1 VILLDR
7 LPIAKHERIKVKL
20 LEMRPQPANQSKLD
34 QLTWELQLAPGE
46 ERKVE
51 WRFLVE
57 SPADLDFIG
66 MPS

>member
-1 VILLDR
+1 MLNRVL
-7 LPIAKHERIKVKL
+7 AKQTR
-20 LEMRPQPANQSKLD
+20 LD

-46 ERKVE
+46 ECKVE

-57 SPADLDFIG
+57 SPGDLDFIG